1 MKKKKPNYNIA
12 YRSKMIYH
20 DIYRNGQKT
29 DRWWTEEVP
38 LRGYEVSG
46 GKWPMTVLYS
56 EKKAEELLDFRKR
69 FDEMY
74 PDTA

>member
-1 MKKKKPNYNIA
+1 MNIA
-12 YRSKMIYH
+12 HRSKTIYH
-20 DIYRNGQKT
+20 DNPKT
-29 DRWWTEEVP
+29 GEWWTEQIP

-46 GKWPMTVLYS
+46 GKWPMKVVYS

-69 FDEMY
+69 FDKMY